1 MSTSRYIIPAY
12 FTLALFAASCAT
24 MQPTAGVQDDIYYM
38 PSDAPLANAGPEN
51 DPPAKTGSG
60 TQERSEVR
68 SDDYY
73 DPETAKNF
81 DDRNYYDMAYND
93 PYYYNYGRFGFGGG
107 MGMSTMGW
115 QSGWNGP
122 GWGMGMGYGYG
133 YPMGSGWSMS
143 LGYGY
148 GSGFHD
154 PWYGGYNPYGG
165 YWGRPMG
172 YSPYGFYDPYYG
184 GYGAGNYYGPYGN
197 CYACYTPVVVGGS
210 SGVVVGHRP
219 SIGSGSNNNAGSNTV
234 TQQRMFRDP
243 VGLTPDAP
251 VDRSRS
257 NSIVNDRR
265 VPVYNAPPAQP
276 ERSIFRQGGS
286 RNEDRGTR
294 QIDRSIS
301 IDRSGG
307 FDRNDNSPS
316 RSGGGGS
323 RTITSP
329 RPR

>member
-38 PSDAPLANAGPEN
+38 PSDAPLADAGPEN
-51 DPPAKTGSG
+51 DPPAKNGSG
-60 TQERSEVR
+60 TQVRSEVR

-133 YPMGSGWSMS
+133 YPMGNGWSMS

-148 GSGFHD
+148 GSGFYD
-154 PWYGGYNPYGG
+154 PWYGGYHPYGG

-172 YSPYGFYDPYYG
+172 
-184 GYGAGNYYGPYGN
+184 
-197 CYACYTPVVVGGS
+197 
-210 SGVVVGHRP
+210 
-219 SIGSGSNNNAGSNTV
+219 IL
-234 TQQRMFRDP
+234 RMVSTIHSMVDMAP
-243 VGLTPDAP
+243 GITTALTEIAMHAIRLWWWA
-251 VDRSRS
+251 DR
-257 NSIVNDRR
+257 
-265 VPVYNAPPAQP
+265 AA
-276 ERSIFRQGGS
+276 
-286 RNEDRGTR
+286 
-294 QIDRSIS
+294 
-301 IDRSGG
+301 
-307 FDRNDNSPS
+307 
-316 RSGGGGS
+316 
-323 RTITSP
+323 
-329 RPR
+329 